1 MKQAKKIFLL
11 LLLVGITSL
20 TTGCFKRDSLEDIEI
35 MTTVYPIEYVTNYLY
50 GEHSLVNSIYPDDT
64 NTYDYTLSEKQMND
78 YSKKELFIYNAVT
91 KDKDIALDF
100 LERNNDLLI
109 IDASS
114 GIDLTYGTE
123 ELWLNPS
130 HLLMM
135 SQNIKNGLE
144 EYITNSYLKKEIDDR
159 YKELQVTLS
168 ELDAE
173 IKLTAENATY
183 KTIVVSNDTLK
194 FLEKYGFTVYS
205 LDDRNSAPT
214 EKTINDVKNLIKNG
228 QVSTIFIL
236 QYDSINSTIQGI
248 IDETR
253 ISTTEF
259 KRLDSITDEE
269 RDNKEDYVTLM
280 NDNID
285 LLKNTLYQQ
294 EEA

>member
-20 TTGCFKRDSLEDIEI
+20 TTGFFKRDSLEDIEI

-78 YSKKELFIYNAVT
+78 YSKKELFVYNAVT

-183 KTIVVSNDTLK
+183 KTIVLSNDTL
-194 FLEKYGFTVYS
+194 
-205 LDDRNSAPT
+205 
-214 EKTINDVKNLIKNG
+214 
-228 QVSTIFIL
+228 
-236 QYDSINSTIQGI
+236 
-248 IDETR
+248 
-253 ISTTEF
+253 
-259 KRLDSITDEE
+259 
-269 RDNKEDYVTLM
+269 
-280 NDNID
+280 
-285 LLKNTLYQQ
+285 
-294 EEA
+294 